1 MFVQLRDQFFLITY
15 KLVYKSPF
23 NFIFG
28 FLFFHQVLICQ
39 SNPRHDPF
47 DWVVY
52 SKPGII
58 KSFSEGLSYV
68 YIATESAGVFRYSF
82 YGDQF
87 EYPITQAQGLSSNNI
102 NAIHFDKITGILWV
116 ATDEHIEYS
125 YNAESNWISKSL
137 NNYNLLPGVSIEQIG
152 SSNNYLWILAGSLYL
167 KLDRTSG
174 MFLGSFTFPD
184 EMEIEWSS
192 GPMRYSNNIDDI
204 LMEYTV
210 MDGWLLNLNSF
221 ISPKGKNV
229 YITTI
234 YSSDNNSI
242 WVGTDEGVIFQGDP
256 YMKSFYPIKYGL
268 ANTNVQT
275 FTHSFPSW
283 LGGKNYF
290 GDKGS
295 LSLVNPYNSYFD
307 WYEQE
312 LLINVNNL
320 DIFENCKINDEHWFG
335 GIGSI
340 VVYDSKRDYWRTL
353 DASRGVPYG
362 EIRHLEPDT
371 NYIWAASYYEIKKID
386 IKTKR
391 SVSTRLSEY
400 LNNSYIKDIALI
412 DNYLW
417 ITTEYKLLC
426 YNINSEVIIPFN
438 FVGNIN
444 EINDYVDIITK
455 FYTLFY
461 DGIKLYVATNQG
473 IIAYN
478 NVNSTWEL
486 IADPT
491 IYNNKVVNKLYVY
504 KKQLFIVTENDLIR
518 SKIKKGFSR
527 TYDYKFI
534 GRINDIFVENNDLWL
549 ATNNGLIQFKWK
561 KDL

>member
-234 YSSDNNSI
+234 YSSDNN
-242 WVGTDEGVIFQGDP
+242 
-256 YMKSFYPIKYGL
+256 
-268 ANTNVQT
+268 
-275 FTHSFPSW
+275 
-283 LGGKNYF
+283 
-290 GDKGS
+290 
-295 LSLVNPYNSYFD
+295 LSL
-307 WYEQE
+307 
-312 LLINVNNL
+312 IH
-320 DIFENCKINDEHWFG
+320 I
-335 GIGSI
+335 
-340 VVYDSKRDYWRTL
+340 
-353 DASRGVPYG
+353 
-362 EIRHLEPDT
+362 
-371 NYIWAASYYEIKKID
+371 
-386 IKTKR
+386 
-391 SVSTRLSEY
+391 
-400 LNNSYIKDIALI
+400 
-412 DNYLW
+412 
-417 ITTEYKLLC
+417 
-426 YNINSEVIIPFN
+426 
-438 FVGNIN
+438 
-444 EINDYVDIITK
+444 
-455 FYTLFY
+455 
-461 DGIKLYVATNQG
+461 
-473 IIAYN
+473 
-478 NVNSTWEL
+478 
-486 IADPT
+486 
-491 IYNNKVVNKLYVY
+491 
-504 KKQLFIVTENDLIR
+504 
-518 SKIKKGFSR
+518 
-527 TYDYKFI
+527 
-534 GRINDIFVENNDLWL
+534 
-549 ATNNGLIQFKWK
+549 
-561 KDL
+561 